1 MNPEPTTT
9 TMTTTTTETAHVD
22 WASVERIGAD
32 RPVPHLLVVRA
43 RTGDPETLTDEVTL
57 EPGDYLE
64 LVQSGDRWRY
74 RWDIARVHRATARPD
89 VLDPGYTPPG
99 GLLAWAE
106 THHDVVATVHREIP
120 AADVD
125 LLAEVYGSHWLP
137 GLLAN
142 WTAALEA
149 SLQPGVPIGY
159 AVAELLDRKVPLLRD
174 LVQRLR
180 WCQSV
185 TGLPQ

>member
-1 MNPEPTTT
+1 
-9 TMTTTTTETAHVD
+9 MTTTTTETAHVD
-22 WASVERIGAD
+22 WATVVRIGAD
-32 RPVPHLLVVRA
+32 RPAPHLLVVRP
-43 RTGDPETLTDEVTL
+43 RSCDPDSLSDEVTL

-64 LVQSGDRWRY
+64 LLKSGDRYRG
-74 RWDIARVHRATARPD
+74 RWDTARVHRATARPD
-89 VLDPGYTPPG
+89 VLDPGYAPPG

-106 THHDVVATVHREIP
+106 THHDIVAGVYRAIP
-120 AADVD
+120 VADIDFLADV
-125 LLAEVYGSHWLP
+125 YGGHWLP
-137 GLLAN
+137 ELLAN
-142 WTAALEA
+142 WAVELEA
-149 SLQPGVPIGY
+149 TLQPGVPIGY

>member
-1 MNPEPTTT
+1 
-9 TMTTTTTETAHVD
+9 MTTTAPTAHVD
-22 WASVERIGAD
+22 WATVVRIGAD
-32 RPVPHLLVVRA
+32 RPVPYLLVLRA
-43 RTGDPETLTDEVTL
+43 RTGDPDTLTDEVTL
-57 EPGDYLE
+57 EPGDHLE
-64 LVQSGDRWRY
+64 LVRSGD

-89 VLDPGYTPPG
+89 VLDPDYTPPG

-106 THHDVVATVHREIP
+106 THHDIVAGTYRAIP
-120 AADVD
+120 DADID

-159 AVAELLDRKVPLLRD
+159 AVAEFLDRKLPSLRD
-174 LVQRLR
+174 LVRRLR
-180 WCQSV
+180 
-185 TGLPQ
+185 

>member
-1 MNPEPTTT
+1 MNTTT
-9 TMTTTTTETAHVD
+9 TPTAHVD
-22 WASVERIGAD
+22 WATVVRIGAD
-32 RPVPHLLVVRA
+32 RPVPHLLVLRA
-43 RTGDPETLTDEVTL
+43 HTGDPDTLTDEVTL

-64 LVQSGDRWRY
+64 LLGSGRGDGY
-74 RWDIARVHRATARPD
+74 RWDTARVHRATARPD

-106 THHDVVATVHREIP
+106 THHEIVATVHRAIP
-120 AADVD
+120 ADDID

-137 GLLAN
+137 ELLAS
-142 WTAALEA
+142 WTIELEA
-149 SLQPGVPIGY
+149 TLQPGVPVGSAI
-159 AVAELLDRKVPLLRD
+159 AELLDRKVPPLQD

-185 TGLPQ
+185 TGLPR